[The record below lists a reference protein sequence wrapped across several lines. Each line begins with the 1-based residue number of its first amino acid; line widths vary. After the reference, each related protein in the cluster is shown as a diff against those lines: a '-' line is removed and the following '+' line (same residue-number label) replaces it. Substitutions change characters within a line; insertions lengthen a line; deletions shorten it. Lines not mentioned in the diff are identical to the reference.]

1 VYAQQFHRSFNP
13 LLILTPW
20 SILQGGAAFST
31 DLTAYRAGAAFDA
44 DVEVSRKLRVLY
56 GGEGFHELTNGDS
69 ISDFLSPD
77 NLANLP
83 ILCPREPA
91 MGGGAV
97 TPVAGCPLTFAY
109 GANRTVL
116 GAYVDP
122 QWRPSK
128 KLILD
133 AGVRLQAAPEALG
146 NLSYPLTTT
155 LGGTIVYN
163 FLTNW
168 HLKLNYAQGFRPPVF
183 NNTSSNGQGV
193 EIGGNPDLKV
203 ETTDAAQAEINARIY
218 KGDRRIRELSFRID
232 GSYTLLQNLIQV
244 QSGNYANTADKA
256 LYSAEFLGKLYIQGG
271 HRIELGY
278 TWLRGDSADKGR
290 LRYIPE
296 HWFSLAGVWALASK
310 VTATTTLKVTGATED
325 ANRLVEYR
333 DATPMDRV
341 TVYATDM
348 TMDLLP
354 PIAELNLGVQYSPT
368 PKLSFRATVYNALVQ
383 HSYQPDVFFDYEPH
397 LEYLPNPYEG
407 FRAYFSAMYAY

>member
-1 VYAQQFHRSFNP
+1 
-13 LLILTPW
+13 
-20 SILQGGAAFST
+20 
-31 DLTAYRAGAAFDA
+31 
-44 DVEVSRKLRVLY
+44 
-56 GGEGFHELTNGDS
+56 
-69 ISDFLSPD
+69 
-77 NLANLP
+77 
-83 ILCPREPA
+83 
-91 MGGGAV
+91 
-97 TPVAGCPLTFAY
+97 
-109 GANRTVL
+109 
-116 GAYVDP
+116 
-122 QWRPSK
+122 
-128 KLILD
+128 
-133 AGVRLQAAPEALG
+133 
-146 NLSYPLTTT
+146 
-155 LGGTIVYN
+155 
-163 FLTNW
+163 
-168 HLKLNYAQGFRPPVF
+168 VF